1 MSQWS
6 ESAPKWRS
14 ASGGLCYENICNS
27 KNCVAFGK
35 QVIINMG
42 YGSFKL
48 GIPNDKIRCPVC
60 QAKLQNLPK
69 TCAFN
74 RCKWKYDG
82 VKMENGDTK
91 EVTSDWKTVFDEY
104 HKFEE
109 AETANWIEI
118 VLSAKKLHE

>member
-1 MSQWS
+1 
-6 ESAPKWRS
+6 
-14 ASGGLCYENICNS
+14 
-27 KNCVAFGK
+27 
-35 QVIINMG
+35 MG

-104 HKFEE
+104 HKFKE
-109 AETANWIEI
+109 ADTANWIEI
-118 VLSAKKLHE
+118 FLIAKKLHD